1 MTSQRTTTIVTLT
14 AMVGLLVFAM
24 SRRNSRG
31 GEPTAE
37 TGPEGAVYAML
48 EAARTGDVSA
58 YLAQYS
64 GQMAS
69 TLKAVIAEKSESG
82 FRDYLRSTNAEVKG
96 IAVSGLHQVSDSEA
110 ELQLEYIFQDRNEVQ
125 TVKLDRLSGRW
136 KIVRV
141 DSAERV
147 KTLVPYGTPVP

>member
-1 MTSQRTTTIVTLT
+1 MTSKRTTTIITVL
-14 AMVGLLVFAM
+14 AMAALLAFAIA
-24 SRRNSRG
+24 RRNVRRG
-31 GEPTAE
+31 ESTLAA
-37 TGPEGAVYAML
+37 GPEGAVYAML
-48 EAARTGDVSA
+48 EASRAGDVSA

-64 GQMAS
+64 GPMAA
-69 TLKAVIAEKSESG
+69 TLRAVVAEKSEAG
-82 FRDYLRSTNAEVKG
+82 FRDYLRATNAEVKG
-96 IAVSGLHQVSDSEA
+96 IAISGVRQVSDSEA

-125 TVKLDRLSGRW
+125 SVKLERQAGRW